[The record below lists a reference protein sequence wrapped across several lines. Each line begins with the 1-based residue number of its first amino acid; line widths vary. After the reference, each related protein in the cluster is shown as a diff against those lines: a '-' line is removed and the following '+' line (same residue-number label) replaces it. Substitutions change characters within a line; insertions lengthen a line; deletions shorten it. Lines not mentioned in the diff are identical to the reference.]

1 MSEVTVVIRL
11 LLSLLLGGIVG
22 YQREAVDRPAGFR
35 THVLVCIGATLIT
48 LVSIDGFPGSDKARV
63 ASQIVTGIGFLGAGT
78 IIRQGSIVRGLTTA
92 ASIWAV
98 AGVGIAT
105 GAGFYVGAAVGTL
118 IIYLV
123 LSYGKK
129 MEHEFIIRS
138 VEKGMLVKVLNKPG
152 QYGKVDIT
160 LAHENIKMVGMELVE
175 ETNDEVTARIA
186 LKLPPNTDMDYIKS
200 KVSELDGVTEVSWEG

>member
-1 MSEVTVVIRL
+1 MSDVDVVIRL
-11 LLSLLLGGIVG
+11 LLSLVLGGIVG

-98 AGVGIAT
+98 AGIGIAV
-105 GAGFYVGAAVGTL
+105 GAGFYIGAAFGTL
-118 IIYLV
+118 LIYLV

-138 VEKGMLVKVLNKPG
+138 VERGIIVKALNQPG
-152 QYGKVDIT
+152 LFGKIDMIMANQNIT
-160 LAHENIKMVGMELVE
+160 MTGMELIE
-175 ETNDEVTARIA
+175 ETSEEITARLA
-186 LKLPPNTDMDYIKS
+186 LKLPPNTDADYIKA
-200 KVSELDGVTEVSWEG
+200 KVSEIDGVTEVSWEG

>member
-1 MSEVTVVIRL
+1 MSETTVILRL
-11 LLSLLLGGIVG
+11 LLSLALGGIVG

-98 AGVGIAT
+98 AGVGISV
-105 GAGFYVGAAVGTL
+105 GAGFYLGSIVGTV

-123 LSYGKK
+123 LSYGKR
-129 MEHEFIIRS
+129 MEHELIIRS
-138 VEKGMLVKVLNKPG
+138 IEKGILVTALNNPG
-152 QYGKVDIT
+152 QFGKVDSV
-160 LAHENIKMVGMELVE
+160 LASENVKMTGMELVE
-175 ETNDEVTARIA
+175 ESGEEATARIA
-186 LKLPPNTDMDYIKS
+186 MKLPPNSNMDFIKS
-200 KVSELDGVTEVSWEG
+200 RIAEIDGVIEVSWEA